1 MRITWDASPW
11 AFIAVLDDGHAR
23 SVFSDAFSRKQLV
36 RPGAPGS
43 FLFLVVRPGAPSSV
57 LAPIWWNPEKT

>member
-11 AFIAVLDDGHAR
+11 AFIAVLDDGHVR

-43 FLFLVVRPGAPSSV
+43 V